1 MLLLA
6 VGAALMVGT
15 PQPAHA
21 GKSEPS
27 PFAGDYCGGDILH
40 VRINSSGRITGSFLG
55 KKISGKISDA
65 GEMVLKWPVAMWDSS
80 GPGRK
85 KTYYRTITGLAAL
98 DEDGNLYGILDGYEF
113 FWPRCE

>member
-27 PFAGDYCGGDILH
+27 PFAGDYCWGDILH
-40 VRINSSGRITGSFLG
+40 VRISSSGGIIGSFLG
-55 KKISGKISDA
+55 KKISGVISDA
-65 GEMVLKWPVAMWDSS
+65 GVMVLKWPVVTWDSTR
-80 GPGRK
+80 PGG
-85 KTYYRTITGLAAL
+85 KTSYRTITGLAAL
-98 DEDGNLYGILDGYEF
+98 DEDGNLFGILDGQEF